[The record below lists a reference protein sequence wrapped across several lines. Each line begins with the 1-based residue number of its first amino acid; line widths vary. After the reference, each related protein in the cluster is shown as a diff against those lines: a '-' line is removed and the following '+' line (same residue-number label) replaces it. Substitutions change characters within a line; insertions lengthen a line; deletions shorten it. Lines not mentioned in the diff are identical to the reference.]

1 MNRFITLM
9 LTNIFIAF
17 LLSFSVCAQEISS
30 ESIMDVPTQEENK
43 LWEGVKKTW
52 RDDIQFHGFLSQGL
66 FSTSGNNVYGQS
78 KDSVSADSTEM
89 GLNVSYQA
97 LNDLSFAVQGLYRRA
112 GANTG
117 DAGEVTLDF
126 GFVDLNLLNLQ
137 GGRIGVRGGR
147 IKNPWGLYNETRD
160 VAFTHPTI
168 LLPLA
173 YFERSRTLFLA
184 LDGGQLYADYNTSMG
199 DFSFKFNYGWVN
211 ADDKDL
217 LTGIISDP
225 TASGHLEA
233 DPSFVTQLSYEVLGG
248 EYVFALSYAELKMR
262 YQAKNMSD
270 PYAQMQADI
279 DTFMVSG
286 QYNGEYFSF
295 AGEYSL
301 QWNEFTDIRFGV
313 PDNSLVSEHWYVQAG
328 YRLLD
333 NLQATL
339 RYDSTVQDKNDRY
352 GKGVE
357 AATGGMFP
365 GHLFYA
371 QDIVFGLRWDIT
383 PSWMVRAEYHRM
395 HGAATISLLDNPD
408 LTQIAKD
415 WNIYALQ
422 IAFRF

>member
-1 MNRFITLM
+1 M

-30 ESIMDVPTQEENK
+30 ESIMDAPTQEENK

-66 FSTSGNNVYGQS
+66 FSSSGNNVYGQS

-97 LNDLSFAVQGLYRRA
+97 LNNLSFAVQGLYRRA
-112 GANTG
+112 GAITG

-126 GFVDLNLLNLQ
+126 AFFDLNLLNLQ
-137 GGRIGVRGGR
+137 EGRIGVRGGR

-168 LLPLA
+168 FLPLA
-173 YFERSRTLFLA
+173 YFERSRTLLLA
-184 LDGGQLYADYNTSMG
+184 VDGGQLYADYNTSVG

-211 ADDKDL
+211 ADDKEV
-217 LTGIISDP
+217 LTAIINDP
-225 TASGHLEA
+225 TVSGHFES
-233 DPSFVTQLSYEVLGG
+233 DPSFVTQLSYETLGG
-248 EYVFALSYAELKMR
+248 EYVFALSYADLNMR
-262 YQAKNMSD
+262 YQAENAGD
-270 PYAQMQADI
+270 PYTQMGANFN
-279 DTFMVSG
+279 TFMLSA
-286 QYNGEYFSF
+286 QYNGEKFSF
-295 AGEYSL
+295 VSEYSL
-301 QWNEFTDIRFGV
+301 KWNEITDIRLGV
-313 PDNSLVSEHWYVQAG
+313 PDSFAVSERWYVQAG
-328 YRLLD
+328 YRFLD

-339 RYDSTVQDKNDRY
+339 RYDSAIQNLKDRY

-357 AATGGMFP
+357 AKSGGLIPAHMAFT
-365 GHLFYA
+365 
-371 QDIVFGLRWDIT
+371 QDLVFGLRWDIT
-383 PSWMVRAEYHRM
+383 PSWMVRAEYHRV

-408 LTQIAKD
+408 LSKVAKD

-422 IAFRF
+422 VAFRF

>member
-9 LTNIFIAF
+9 LTNIFIVF

-30 ESIMDVPTQEENK
+30 ELIMDPPTQEENK

-66 FSTSGNNVYGQS
+66 FSSSGNNIYGQS

-97 LNDLSFAVQGLYRRA
+97 LKNLSFAVQGLYRRA

-126 GFVDLNLLNLQ
+126 AFFDLNLLNLQ

-184 LDGGQLYADYNTSMG
+184 LDGGQLYADYNTSVG

-211 ADDKDL
+211 ANDKEL
-217 LTGIISDP
+217 LTAIINDP
-225 TASGHLEA
+225 TASGHLES
-233 DPSFVTQLSYEVLGG
+233 DPSFVTQLNYEILGG

-262 YQAKNMSD
+262 YQAENMGD
-270 PYAQMQADI
+270 PYAQMQADV

-295 AGEYSL
+295 TGEYSL

-313 PDNSLVSEHWYVQAG
+313 PDSSPVSEHWYVQAG

-357 AATGGMFP
+357 AATGGMIP

-383 PSWMVRAEYHRM
+383 PSWMIRAEYHRM
-395 HGAATISLLDNPD
+395 HGAATMSLLDNPN

-422 IAFRF
+422 VAFRF

>member
-1 MNRFITLM
+1 MPR
-9 LTNIFIAF
+9 NILYFVC
-17 LLSFSVCAQEISS
+17 LLSGSVCAQEINA
-30 ESIMDVPTQEENK
+30 ESVIGAPTQEGNK

-66 FSTSGNNVYGQS
+66 FSSSGNNIYGQS
-78 KDSVSADSTEM
+78 KDSVSADSTEI

-97 LNDLSFAVQGLYRRA
+97 FNNLSFAVQGLYRRA

-126 GFVDLNLLNLQ
+126 GFVDLNLLNLSD
-137 GGRIGVRGGR
+137 GRIGVRGGR

-199 DFSFKFNYGWVN
+199 DFSFKFNYGWAN
-211 ADDKDL
+211 ADDKEL
-217 LTGIISDP
+217 LTAIINDP
-225 TASGHLEA
+225 TASGYLES
-233 DPSFVTQLSYEVLGG
+233 DPSFVTQLSYEILGG
-248 EYVFALSYAELKMR
+248 EYVFALSYAELNMR
-262 YQAKNMSD
+262 YQAKNIGD
-270 PYAQMQADI
+270 PYAQLDADI
-279 DTFMVSG
+279 KSFIISA
-286 QYNGEYFSF
+286 QYNGEKISF
-295 AGEYSL
+295 TGEYSL

-313 PDNSLVSEHWYVQAG
+313 PDNSPVSEHWYVQAG

-357 AATGGMFP
+357 AATGGMVP
-365 GHLFYA
+365 GHLMYA

-383 PSWMVRAEYHRM
+383 PAWMIRAEYHRM
-395 HGAATISLLDNPD
+395 HGATTISLLENPD
-408 LTQIAKD
+408 FSKIVKN

-422 IAFRF
+422 VAFRF

>member
-1 MNRFITLM
+1 MPR
-9 LTNIFIAF
+9 NILYLVC
-17 LLSFSVCAQEISS
+17 LLSGSVCAQEINA
-30 ESIMDVPTQEENK
+30 ESVIGAPTQEGNK

-66 FSTSGNNVYGQS
+66 FSSSGNNIYGQS
-78 KDSVSADSTEM
+78 KDSVSADSTEI

-97 LNDLSFAVQGLYRRA
+97 FNNLSFAVQGLYRRA

-126 GFVDLNLLNLQ
+126 GFVDLNLLNLSD
-137 GGRIGVRGGR
+137 GRIGVRGGR

-160 VAFTHPTI
+160 VAFTRPTI

-211 ADDKDL
+211 ADDKEL
-217 LTGIISDP
+217 LIGITSDP
-225 TASGHLEA
+225 TATGHLES

-248 EYVFALSYAELKMR
+248 EYVFALSYAELNMR
-262 YQAKNMSD
+262 YQAKNIGD
-270 PYAQMQADI
+270 PYAQLDADI
-279 DTFMVSG
+279 KSFIISA
-286 QYNGEYFSF
+286 QYNGEKISF
-295 AGEYSL
+295 TGEYSL

-313 PDNSLVSEHWYVQAG
+313 PDNSPVSEHWYVQAG

-357 AATGGMFP
+357 AATGGMVP
-365 GHLFYA
+365 GHLMYA

-383 PSWMVRAEYHRM
+383 PAWMIRAEYHRM
-395 HGAATISLLDNPD
+395 HGATTISLLENPD
-408 LTQIAKD
+408 FSKIVKN

-422 IAFRF
+422 VAFRF